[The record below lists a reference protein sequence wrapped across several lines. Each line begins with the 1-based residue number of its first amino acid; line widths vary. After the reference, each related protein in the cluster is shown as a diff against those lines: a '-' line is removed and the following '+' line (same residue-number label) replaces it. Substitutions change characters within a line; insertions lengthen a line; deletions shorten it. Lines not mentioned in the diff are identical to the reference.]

1 MNQQPLGAL
10 LVRRGLITEEQLAAA
25 LADQLATGAPLGQI
39 VVSRGY
45 AASAAV
51 AQALATQHGGLLKT
65 EYGFAT
71 GFDSG
76 GPPKPFVP
84 PPVTSDAVAESR
96 VLTPVAKAAVELVPD
111 EVAVAEPE
119 PDREALRAEV
129 SSATE
134 REALR
139 AEVSSATEEAEKL
152 RADNERLTELRSNLE
167 QRLASEAQRAA
178 SLERELA
185 AAKEQINS
193 ATEGGPLRDDDS
205 RISELEA
212 ALAARDAAIDKWE
225 AGIAERDGALE
236 EFRVAAEE
244 WKTALAGRDE
254 ALAELA
260 AGRDDALTQLREAKG
275 ALATWEAAVHELTVA
290 WDEAVAQARTAAADE
305 AAVQNARISG
315 LALERDKALEKLEA
329 AEAAQSEVVELGA
342 PCGSVTRCSRSGRQ
356 PRRRRRVSTSF
367 ARSAT
372 TRSQLCTPR
381 EPRWPTSARRE
392 TRRRRARWI
401 AGRPHKA
408 ISCSSEARRAMSC
421 RSAGGFPRSPDRSS
435 CSSTAPTSSLVSAR
449 HPGRARGFPA
459 HTSSPD
465 PLLTFVVRRRP
476 RAGVADVI

>member
-25 LADQLATGAPLGQI
+25 LADQRATGAPLGQI

-185 AAKEQINS
+185 AANEQINS

-244 WKTALAGRDE
+244 WKAALAGRDE

-329 AEAAQSEVVELGA
+329 AEAAQSEVVELPA
-342 PCGSVTRCSRSGRQ
+342 LRDEVLALRQ
-356 PRRRRRVSTSF
+356 AAAAAT
-367 ARSAT
+367 ARIDE
-372 TRSQLCTPR
+372 LCAER
-381 EPRWPTSARRE
+381 DDALAALHAARAE
-392 TRRRRARWI
+392 
-401 AGRPHKA
+401 
-408 ISCSSEARRAMSC
+408 
-421 RSAGGFPRSPDRSS
+421 
-435 CSSTAPTSSLVSAR
+435 
-449 HPGRARGFPA
+449 
-459 HTSSPD
+459 
-465 PLLTFVVRRRP
+465 
-476 RAGVADVI
+476 VADLGAARDAAPEGTVDRWATAQSHLVFFRGPEGYELQKRGGPPPEPGSIVLLEHGPHVVARVGEAPGPGPRIPCAYLVA